1 MSDPKPNSMKPGKEA
16 RGSKLASRQ
25 KETAMNDEAISKLNI
40 QNVSGLEMLQ
50 GKVTEENAASKNE
63 SKQKFVK
70 PGKAA
75 RAAKVA
81 ERVNAPIEKDEVLAN
96 TTPELIKK
104 DVPTNEC
111 GKSKADL
118 RRERKAIQVI
128 LNIFSLIIL
137 HYKSKLNFQRKPNEL
152 KKQ

>member
-1 MSDPKPNSMKPGKEA
+1 MSDPNSMKPGKET
-16 RGSKLASRQ
+16 RSSKLSSRQ
-25 KETAMNDEAISKLNI
+25 KETAMNDEAISKLNMK
-40 QNVSGLEMLQ
+40 NAPGLEMLQ
-50 GKVTEENAASKNE
+50 VKVTEENEASKNE

-81 ERVNAPIEKDEVLAN
+81 ERIEKDEVLAN
-96 TTPELIKK
+96 ATPELIKK

-128 LNIFSLIIL
+128 SDIFSNI
-137 HYKSKLNFQRKPNEL
+137 KL
-152 KKQ
+152 